1 MGACE
6 ALVTGEATLSP
17 PRFPCISWWWSQIL
31 KAARRSACHMKRC
44 RWRDVFFKKKGGK
57 EMHRRREEEMR
68 GLNSTQRQCNQQQA
82 PSPKQRRDA
91 EQPCGRKDRPTHSTG
106 WLARCLSEVVSSTPA
121 ALTTA
126 LRFALWRRG
135 ENSLAYLI
143 WIWSAIAHH
152 GYLDHR
158 QAGRQ
163 AMVEGVR

>member
-1 MGACE
+1 MHFLVVVTNTQGCTQICLPHE
-6 ALVTGEATLSP
+6 AMP
-17 PRFPCISWWWSQIL
+17 M
-31 KAARRSACHMKRC
+31 ARR
-44 RWRDVFFKKKGGK
+44 FLYKKKGK

-158 QAGRQ
+158 QAGND
-163 AMVEGVR
+163 